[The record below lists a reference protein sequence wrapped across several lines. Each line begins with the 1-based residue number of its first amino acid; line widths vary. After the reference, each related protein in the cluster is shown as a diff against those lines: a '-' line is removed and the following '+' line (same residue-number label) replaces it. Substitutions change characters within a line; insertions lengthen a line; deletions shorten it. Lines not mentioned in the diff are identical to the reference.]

1 MNLKA
6 ELLGEYS
13 PRASIYRKTNPKGVV
28 DYYMNYYLPGRSSR
42 VARFLSRRK
51 SEAKEL
57 LRVKESKLLKFE
69 FDSLDMKRISKE
81 HLNALRKPRF
91 TLDEALERY
100 MQATAYNRRGGTNQ
114 NTHGVLKNQMGK
126 LDSVYIDEVT
136 AEKAQIMAGMLKS
149 EGLSDP
155 TVLSYVGLYKSFF
168 NWLIED
174 AEALDGRNPFSRV
187 KTPPR
192 SSKVCNR
199 LVEPEAIKKILQVEK
214 LSCREGVPI
223 IPLVRFLLTTGC
235 RLGEALHAE
244 WGDFD
249 LQEGYWSILIKPECP
264 SLKGEGWYP
273 KWKKPRVIKLLPQ
286 ALHVLKTLP
295 CHRETWGSM
304 KVGGKTEYGRANFVF
319 TSSRKVEI
327 DGVKEFRQMRI
338 GYPKRAWGNLLNEAG
353 IQKMQIKSIRKFF
366 NWVLVTQARFSH
378 KEAGAYL
385 GNSEVVNHDHYTPIC
400 LKSIESKLKGSSF
413 LPQIGL

>member
-69 FDSLDMKRISKE
+69 FDSFDMKRISKE

-136 AEKAQIMAGMLKS
+136 AEKAQIMTGMLKS

-155 TVLSYVGLYKSFF
+155 TVLS
-168 NWLIED
+168 
-174 AEALDGRNPFSRV
+174 
-187 KTPPR
+187 
-192 SSKVCNR
+192 
-199 LVEPEAIKKILQVEK
+199 
-214 LSCREGVPI
+214 
-223 IPLVRFLLTTGC
+223 
-235 RLGEALHAE
+235 
-244 WGDFD
+244 
-249 LQEGYWSILIKPECP
+249 
-264 SLKGEGWYP
+264 
-273 KWKKPRVIKLLPQ
+273 
-286 ALHVLKTLP
+286 
-295 CHRETWGSM
+295 
-304 KVGGKTEYGRANFVF
+304 
-319 TSSRKVEI
+319 
-327 DGVKEFRQMRI
+327 
-338 GYPKRAWGNLLNEAG
+338 
-353 IQKMQIKSIRKFF
+353 
-366 NWVLVTQARFSH
+366 
-378 KEAGAYL
+378 
-385 GNSEVVNHDHYTPIC
+385 
-400 LKSIESKLKGSSF
+400 
-413 LPQIGL
+413 